1 MEFWFKPHDYP
12 FGHGE
17 IEELKCLLDQEF
29 GGTHTIEEARDVGI
43 RLLTLYDM
51 LASAPSSSNP

>member
-43 RLLTLYDM
+43 RF
-51 LASAPSSSNP
+51 